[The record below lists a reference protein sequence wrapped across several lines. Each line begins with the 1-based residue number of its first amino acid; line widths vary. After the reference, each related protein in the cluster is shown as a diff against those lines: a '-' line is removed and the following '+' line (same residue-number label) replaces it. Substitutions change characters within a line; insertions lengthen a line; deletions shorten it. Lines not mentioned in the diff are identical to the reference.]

1 MEDGASD
8 RLHQLEGQVQ
18 QLMSKHQTLEA
29 NMVEFSQQQGN
40 QIANL
45 QSQITSQGQQF
56 HGQMESQAQSI
67 AAMFENQMQQ
77 IRGLLS
83 KRPHEATME

>member
-1 MEDGASD
+1 MDDGVPD
-8 RLHQLEGQVQ
+8 CLQVLEGQVQ
-18 QLMSKHQTLEA
+18 QLMSKQHVMET
-29 NMVEFSQQQGN
+29 NMVEFTHQHGQQ
-40 QIANL
+40 ISNL
-45 QSQITSQGQQF
+45 QTQITTQGQQF